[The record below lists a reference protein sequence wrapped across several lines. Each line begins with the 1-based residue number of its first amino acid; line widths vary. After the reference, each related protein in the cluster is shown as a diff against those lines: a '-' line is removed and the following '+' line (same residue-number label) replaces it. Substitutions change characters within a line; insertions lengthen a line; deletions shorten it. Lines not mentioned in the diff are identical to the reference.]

1 MVASQSYSVQV
12 KSEVIMIFVIAPP
25 GHFAVEI
32 KSDNEKQ
39 ARKSARLIYGFNKLP
54 NGTLV
59 AKLY

>member
-1 MVASQSYSVQV
+1 
-12 KSEVIMIFVIAPP
+12 MIFVIAPP